1 LKWAALQLRGSLFL
15 CLRHSQRYE
24 VIMRFSTYA
33 LLISAALMLTVTAC
47 GPADSDP
54 GPGGVT
60 AGDAE
65 ALDAAAK
72 KLDERDKLGA
82 EEAAK

>member
-1 LKWAALQLRGSLFL
+1 MQLRGSLFL
-15 CLRHSQRYE
+15 CLVLSARYD
-24 VIMRFSTYA
+24 VGMRSSTNA
-33 LLISAALMLTVTAC
+33 LLISAALILTVTAC

-72 KLDERDKLGA
+72 KLDERDKA
-82 EEAAK
+82 SAPEIEN

>member
-1 LKWAALQLRGSLFL
+1 
-15 CLRHSQRYE
+15 
-24 VIMRFSTYA
+24 MRFGKNT
-33 LLISAALMLTVTAC
+33 LLISATLLLSVSAC

-60 AGDAE
+60 AADAK

-72 KLDERDKLGA
+72 KLDERDKA
-82 EEAAK
+82 SAPETEN

>member
-1 LKWAALQLRGSLFL
+1 MRGSLFL
-15 CLRHSQRYE
+15 CLPLGGRYG
-24 VIMRFSTYA
+24 VMMRSRSYLVWMFTT
-33 LLISAALMLTVTAC
+33 LLLLASGC

-60 AGDAE
+60 TGDAK

-72 KLDERDKLGA
+72 KLDERDK
-82 EEAAK
+82 AADAATQK

>member
-1 LKWAALQLRGSLFL
+1 MPSGKTPPVLLVAVLLSL
-15 CLRHSQRYE
+15 
-24 VIMRFSTYA
+24 A
-33 LLISAALMLTVTAC
+33 AC

-60 AGDAE
+60 AGDAK

-72 KLDERDKLGA
+72 KLDERDKAAA
-82 EEAAK
+82 EELVK

>member
-1 LKWAALQLRGSLFL
+1 MRSGKNSL
-15 CLRHSQRYE
+15 
-24 VIMRFSTYA
+24 V
-33 LLISAALMLTVTAC
+33 ISAVLLLSLSAC

-60 AGDAE
+60 AGDAK

-72 KLDERDKLGA
+72 KLDERDKVADENAG
-82 EEAAK
+82 K

>member
-1 LKWAALQLRGSLFL
+1 MT
-15 CLRHSQRYE
+15 
-24 VIMRFSTYA
+24 MRLGVNT
-33 LLISAALMLTVTAC
+33 LLISTALLLSVSAC

-60 AGDAE
+60 AADAK

-72 KLDERDKLGA
+72 KLDERDKVGA
-82 EEAAK
+82 QGTEN

>member
-1 LKWAALQLRGSLFL
+1 
-15 CLRHSQRYE
+15 
-24 VIMRFSTYA
+24 MRSGKHT
-33 LLISAALMLTVTAC
+33 LLISAALLLSVSGC

-60 AGDAE
+60 AGDAK

-72 KLDERDKLGA
+72 KLDERDEMGA
-82 EEAAK
+82 EEVMK

>member
-1 LKWAALQLRGSLFL
+1 MRSYLPALAILAAL
-15 CLRHSQRYE
+15 
-24 VIMRFSTYA
+24 
-33 LLISAALMLTVTAC
+33 LLSASAC

-60 AGDAE
+60 AGDAK

-72 KLDERDKLGA
+72 KLDERDKVV
-82 EEAAK
+82 AKDSMD

>member
-1 LKWAALQLRGSLFL
+1 MRKQGSLFL
-15 CLRHSQRYE
+15 CLLYAARYDAM
-24 VIMRFSTYA
+24 MRSCTINLMFSATL
-33 LLISAALMLTVTAC
+33 LLIVSAC

-60 AGDAE
+60 AGDAK

-72 KLDERDKLGA
+72 KLDERSKVGTPDTKD
-82 EEAAK
+82 

>member
-1 LKWAALQLRGSLFL
+1 
-15 CLRHSQRYE
+15 
-24 VIMRFSTYA
+24 MRFSKNT
-33 LLISAALMLTVTAC
+33 LLISAVLTLAVSAC

-60 AGDAE
+60 AGDAQ

-72 KLDERDKLGA
+72 KLDERDKA
-82 EEAAK
+82 NAPETKN

>member
-1 LKWAALQLRGSLFL
+1 MRCALP
-15 CLRHSQRYE
+15 
-24 VIMRFSTYA
+24 RFAVPHLA
-33 LLISAALMLTVTAC
+33 LSAILLMSVTAC

-60 AGDAE
+60 AGDAK

-72 KLDERDKLGA
+72 KLDERD
-82 EEAAK
+82 EAAGVAAPE

>member
-1 LKWAALQLRGSLFL
+1 MRSALPLIAA
-15 CLRHSQRYE
+15 
-24 VIMRFSTYA
+24 ST
-33 LLISAALMLTVTAC
+33 LLLLLTAAC

-60 AGDAE
+60 AGDAK

-72 KLDERDKLGA
+72 KLDERDKIADEKAGN
-82 EEAAK
+82 

>member
-1 LKWAALQLRGSLFL
+1 MRSGKNSL
-15 CLRHSQRYE
+15 
-24 VIMRFSTYA
+24 VISA
-33 LLISAALMLTVTAC
+33 LLLLSLSAC

-60 AGDAE
+60 AGDAK

-72 KLDERDKLGA
+72 KLDERDKVA
-82 EEAAK
+82 DETASK

>member
-1 LKWAALQLRGSLFL
+1 MS
-15 CLRHSQRYE
+15 
-24 VIMRFSTYA
+24 
-33 LLISAALMLTVTAC
+33 ISGC

-60 AGDAE
+60 AGDAK

-72 KLDERDKLGA
+72 KLDERDQANDQISDQASDQNTK
-82 EEAAK
+82 K

>member
-1 LKWAALQLRGSLFL
+1 
-15 CLRHSQRYE
+15 
-24 VIMRFSTYA
+24 MRSGTKS
-33 LLISAALMLTVTAC
+33 LLISAVLLLAVSAC

-60 AGDAE
+60 AGDAK

-72 KLDERDKLGA
+72 KLDERDKA
-82 EEAAK
+82 SAPETEN

>member
-1 LKWAALQLRGSLFL
+1 MRGSLFL
-15 CLRHSQRYE
+15 CLLLSGRYDAMMHTRPFL
-24 VIMRFSTYA
+24 VWNLAILI
-33 LLISAALMLTVTAC
+33 LLTSGC

-60 AGDAE
+60 TGDAK

-72 KLDERDKLGA
+72 KLDERDK
-82 EEAAK
+82 AADAATQK

>member
-1 LKWAALQLRGSLFL
+1 
-15 CLRHSQRYE
+15 
-24 VIMRFSTYA
+24 MRSGTKA
-33 LLISAALMLTVTAC
+33 LLFSAVAVLAVSAC

-60 AGDAE
+60 AGDAK

-72 KLDERDKLGA
+72 KLDERDKVSA
-82 EEAAK
+82 QETKN

>member
-1 LKWAALQLRGSLFL
+1 MLSGKTPLKNSA
-15 CLRHSQRYE
+15 C
-24 VIMRFSTYA
+24 M
-33 LLISAALMLTVTAC
+33 ISATVLLLVSAC

-60 AGDAE
+60 TGDAK

-72 KLDERDKLGA
+72 KLDERDQADALDTK
-82 EEAAK
+82 K

>member
-1 LKWAALQLRGSLFL
+1 
-15 CLRHSQRYE
+15 
-24 VIMRFSTYA
+24 MRFGKNT
-33 LLISAALMLTVTAC
+33 LLISATLLLSVSAC

-60 AGDAE
+60 AADAK

-72 KLDERDKLGA
+72 KLDERDKAGA
-82 EEAAK
+82 PETEN

>member
-1 LKWAALQLRGSLFL
+1 M
-15 CLRHSQRYE
+15 HSGTK
-24 VIMRFSTYA
+24 S
-33 LLISAALMLTVTAC
+33 LLISTVLLLGVSAC

-60 AGDAE
+60 ADDAE

-72 KLDERDKLGA
+72 KLDERDKA
-82 EEAAK
+82 SAPETEN

>member
-1 LKWAALQLRGSLFL
+1 
-15 CLRHSQRYE
+15 
-24 VIMRFSTYA
+24 MRFGKNT
-33 LLISAALMLTVTAC
+33 LLISVVLTLAVSAC

-60 AGDAE
+60 AGDAK

-72 KLDERDKLGA
+72 KLDERDKA
-82 EEAAK
+82 SAPETEN